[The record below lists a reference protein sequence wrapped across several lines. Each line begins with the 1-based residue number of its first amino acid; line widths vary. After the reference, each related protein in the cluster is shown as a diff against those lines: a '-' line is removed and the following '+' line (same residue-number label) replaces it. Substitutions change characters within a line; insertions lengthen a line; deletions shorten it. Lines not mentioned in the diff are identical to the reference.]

1 MEFLEIS
8 EEEYTKFRDQ
18 YKEKNFWQS
27 LEMAKMRKNSN
38 PSWDYQCVALKDGDT
53 IKASAVLVS
62 LPVFMGK
69 KLYMSL
75 RGFLIDYD
83 ALDLV
88 EAFLTELKIYLNEH
102 DCLYFRTDP
111 YIDYQDHD
119 LNGYVVEG
127 KKRDELI
134 QLFEREGF
142 VHSGFRNGHD
152 PNFEPRWM
160 SILDLEGKTNQDIF
174 KAMHTNTRQSIR
186 NAEKMGVKVKELK
199 REELYILKELVD
211 IAGEIRDFESLSI
224 SKYEAYYDNFQD
236 HFKACLAYID
246 LDEYER
252 NVLNDQA
259 RQEKILAK
267 ALEDLKKTPDSQ
279 KKINRKKEAEYAIEG
294 CHRKLKEIKEYK
306 EKYGTVLNLAAACFM
321 LTDYE
326 TLYLYSGSNK
336 DLNRF
341 AGSFMIQWHMIQ
353 MAIDHHCS
361 RYNFY
366 GISGNFHESAEDY
379 GVFTFKRS
387 FNACVAELVGDFTYT
402 AKPSEFRIYTMLRN
416 VKHKLFR

>member
-1 MEFLEIS
+1 MEFLEIR

-160 SILDLEGKTNQDIF
+160 SILDLE
-174 KAMHTNTRQSIR
+174 
-186 NAEKMGVKVKELK
+186 
-199 REELYILKELVD
+199 
-211 IAGEIRDFESLSI
+211 EIGR
-224 SKYEAYYDNFQD
+224 A
-236 HFKACLAYID
+236 H
-246 LDEYER
+246 
-252 NVLNDQA
+252 V
-259 RQEKILAK
+259 
-267 ALEDLKKTPDSQ
+267 
-279 KKINRKKEAEYAIEG
+279 
-294 CHRKLKEIKEYK
+294 
-306 EKYGTVLNLAAACFM
+306 
-321 LTDYE
+321 
-326 TLYLYSGSNK
+326 
-336 DLNRF
+336 
-341 AGSFMIQWHMIQ
+341 
-353 MAIDHHCS
+353 
-361 RYNFY
+361 
-366 GISGNFHESAEDY
+366 
-379 GVFTFKRS
+379 
-387 FNACVAELVGDFTYT
+387 
-402 AKPSEFRIYTMLRN
+402 
-416 VKHKLFR
+416 